1 MPQVIGTAYAVLMAK
16 SPPWRILLADD
27 HAVVRAGLRALLAA
41 DSRCEVVGEA
51 SSLGELRALAHA
63 LRPDLIVLDLSFGA
77 EHALT
82 AVPGLLAP
90 SAPSGPSAPAAP
102 SGPSGPPRI
111 VVLTMHDD
119 VATARQALT
128 AGVQG
133 YLIKESAADELLRA
147 VETVMSGSTY
157 LHPELGVRM
166 LRQPE
171 PPADGLSPR
180 ERQVLALV
188 ARGHTNAEIAE
199 QLLVSLRTVETH
211 RANLRTRLN
220 LHSRADLVDA
230 ARLFGLLP

>member
-1 MPQVIGTAYAVLMAK
+1 MAK

-27 HAVVRAGLRALLAA
+27 HTVVRAGLRALLAA

-51 SSLGELRALAHA
+51 SSLGELRALAHN

-77 EHALT
+77 EHALSV
-82 AVPGLLAP
+82 VPGLLEPDEA
-90 SAPSGPSAPAAP
+90 
-102 SGPSGPPRI
+102 PRI

-157 LHPELGVRM
+157 LHPELGARM